1 MRKIASKGLFL
12 AIALGLATLAQA
24 QYSGV
29 VVDAADNSPLPGAVV
44 KAGSVTA
51 MTDMD
56 GRWSL
61 DVSAG
66 TELTASFVG
75 YVDKSLQLGEQKNLT
90 IALRYDKAASTLDE
104 VVVVGYGT
112 QKKSNVTGAISSVKA
127 EDLEDLQLPRLE
139 TALQGR
145 TSGVQV
151 LQNSGQPGAASVVRI
166 RGTASINGSNPL
178 YVVDGVVIGGGIDF
192 LNPGDIETIEVLKD
206 AASAAIYGARGANGV
221 IIVTTKNGARAKG
234 MEVSVSSYTG
244 VQNAWKQLV
253 HVVDEKPHA
262 RVSKDVMI

>member
-1 MRKIASKGLFL
+1 MRKITSKGLFL

-75 YVDKSLQLGEQKNLT
+75 YVDKSLLLGEQKNLT

-151 LQNSGQPGAASVVRI
+151 LQNSGQPGAPSVVRI
-166 RGTASINGSNPL
+166 RGTASISGSRVRMGP
-178 YVVDGVVIGGGIDF
+178 VRRG
-192 LNPGDIETIEVLKD
+192 LNDRPRQD
-206 AASAAIYGARGANGV
+206 R
-221 IIVTTKNGARAKG
+221 
-234 MEVSVSSYTG
+234 
-244 VQNAWKQLV
+244 
-253 HVVDEKPHA
+253 EK
-262 RVSKDVMI
+262 